1 MSKTDDL
8 FVDLSPDQLLANAS
22 KQLGAEIS
30 LIEAGK
36 LLTVCDLHR
45 QDKYT
50 QQECDR
56 FIAACILKQQG
67 RTYEEV
73 ATELAIAKFDENKIL
88 VEEINSLLNQASLIQ
103 IEQIRAMLPQLAIE
117 QLQEI
122 KALFWRMT
130 SQRLR
135 QYVDSGELEAQIKLV
150 SSSALIRSGN

>member
-8 FVDLSPDQLLANAS
+8 
-22 KQLGAEIS
+22 
-30 LIEAGK
+30 
-36 LLTVCDLHR
+36 
-45 QDKYT
+45 
-50 QQECDR
+50 
-56 FIAACILKQQG
+56 
-67 RTYEEV
+67 
-73 ATELAIAKFDENKIL
+73 DENKIL

-135 QYVDSGELEAQIKLV
+135 QYVESGELEAEIRLV
-150 SSSALIRSGN
+150 SSNALIRSGNLWGPLALVLSSSPNLKSLPG